1 MLTIESGAMTSVEI
15 LNTAIYN
22 EKLAADH
29 YDSLATLCLKA
40 GNELV
45 GDFFMDQAN
54 RERGHYNRLL
64 KLKTRR
70 HGSEG
75 PSLGEN
81 VRWITPETGA
91 GSQISPDIRV
101 DDALRLVEEREK
113 DATEFYAMIARK
125 TSDQVLAAM
134 FKTLAD
140 EEARHQYLARNLRS
154 RMEIKGLVEEVD
166 YVDLGFE

>member
-1 MLTIESGAMTSVEI
+1 MTSVEI
-15 LNTAIYN
+15 LNSAIYN

-29 YDSLATLCLKA
+29 YHSLADLCLRA
-40 GNELV
+40 GNQMV
-45 GDFFMDQAN
+45 ADFFKDQAD

-70 HGSEG
+70 HGYEG

-81 VRWITPETGA
+81 VRWIVSETGA
-91 GSQISPDIRV
+91 GSQVSADITV

-113 DATEFYAMIARK
+113 EAVEYYSVIAGK
-125 TSDQVLAAM
+125 TSDRVLAAM

-140 EEARHQYLARNLRS
+140 EEARHQQLAKTLRS
-154 RMEIKGLVEEVD
+154 RMEMKGLVEEVD

>member
-1 MLTIESGAMTSVEI
+1 MIKIEAGQMASAEI

-29 YDSLATLCLKA
+29 YHTMADLCLRA
-40 GNELV
+40 GNQIV
-45 GDFFMDQAN
+45 ADFFKDQAD

-75 PSLGEN
+75 PALGEN
-81 VRWITPETGA
+81 VRWVVTETGA
-91 GSQISPDIRV
+91 GSQVSPDITV
-101 DDALRLVEEREK
+101 DDALRLVEDREK
-113 DATEFYAMIARK
+113 DAAEFYAVIAGK
-125 TSDQVLAAM
+125 TTDKVIAGM

-140 EEARHQYLARNLRS
+140 EEARHQYLAKNLRS
-154 RMEIKGLVEEVD
+154 RMEMKGLVEEVD

>member
-1 MLTIESGAMTSVEI
+1 MITIEAGRMSSAEI

-29 YDSLATLCLKA
+29 YGALAELCHKA
-40 GNELV
+40 GNEMV
-45 GDFFMDQAN
+45 ADFFIDQAN
-54 RERGHYNRLL
+54 REKGHFNRLL

-81 VRWITPETGA
+81 VKWIVPETGA
-91 GSQISPDIRV
+91 GSQVSPDITV

-113 DATEFYAMIARK
+113 DAAEFYAVISKK
-125 TSDQVLAAM
+125 TSDQVLAGM

-140 EEARHQYLARNLRS
+140 EEARHQYLAKNLRS
-154 RMEIKGLVEEVD
+154 RMEMKGLVEEVD